1 MKQAQDLLDAQ
12 CPTMLRQKLPD
23 FSIHGFF
30 DMCTNAST
38 RAHVNT
44 PAPIPELADHDP
56 KIVDALVTNNDNR
69 SIDPPQ
75 PDRAP
80 NFVIPASRK
89 EKRKQ
94 RKRALLPTPPSSDT
108 ESPSERAPPNNPR
121 HRGVLSIPTSMS
133 KNAAQTVY
141 PLLVCSIGNPGSA
154 YAHTLHSAG
163 HTITSHISSVKSY
176 RPFTKGLS
184 GLVAR
189 PDNTTYSF
197 GPIQGFRRTQD
208 SGPPAGDDDW
218 TFWQSTSLMNIGGR
232 GLAKAW
238 REFSQELARQG
249 RGEGRLVVVHDE
261 LESALGK
268 VTVKDGTSSARG
280 HNGIKSAQASLGGV
294 KWWRVGVG
302 IGRPD
307 SREPDVVANYVL
319 RKMNAGEMRAMEKA
333 CGSVVAVL
341 RDIAEG
347 KR

>member
-1 MKQAQDLLDAQ
+1 MGKITPS
-12 CPTMLRQKLPD
+12 C
-23 FSIHGFF
+23 
-30 DMCTNAST
+30 
-38 RAHVNT
+38 AHMNT
-44 PAPIPELADHDP
+44 PAPILASADHRP
-56 KIVDALVTNNDNR
+56 KNVDAPAASNDND
-69 SIDPPQ
+69 STNSSQSDFLPLSNPG
-75 PDRAP
+75 
-80 NFVIPASRK
+80 SRK
-89 EKRKQ
+89 ERRRQIKHARFPS
-94 RKRALLPTPPSSDT
+94 LSSSDT
-108 ESPSERAPPNNPR
+108 EPSRNSAPPNPA
-121 HRGVLSIPTSMS
+121 RGARDPSSSLSTPSSIPGPMS
-133 KNAAQTVY
+133 KNAAQKAY
-141 PLLVCSIGNPGSA
+141 PLLVCSIGNPGST

-163 HTITSHISSVKSY
+163 HTITSHISSVKHY

-208 SGPPAGDDDW
+208 PGPPAGDDDW
-218 TFWQSTSLMNIGGR
+218 TFWQSTSLMNVSGR
-232 GLAKAW
+232 GVARAW

-249 RGEGRLVVVHDE
+249 REEGRLVVVHDE

-268 VTVKDGTSSARG
+268 VSVRDGSSSAKG

-319 RKMNAGEMRAMEKA
+319 RKMHAGEMRAMEKA

-341 RDIAEG
+341 REIAEG